1 MSLQATILADYQDA
15 MRAREADRIR
25 ALRLLRAALKSARIE
40 ARRELT
46 DDDALA
52 VLQRQAKQRRDSI
65 EAYRQAGRNDLVE
78 AESAELRIIT
88 TYLPVQLSDDELRQ
102 LAAEAVAT
110 VGATSPRDLGQV
122 MKVLMPQVQGRA
134 DGKRVSESVRELL
147 GA

>member
-15 MRAREADRIR
+15 MRAREADRISV
-25 ALRLLRAALKSARIE
+25 LRLLRAALKSARIE

-65 EAYRQAGRNDLVE
+65 EAYRQAGRHDLVE
-78 AESAELRIIT
+78 AESAELRILT
-88 TYLPVQLSDDELRQ
+88 AYLPVQLSDDELRQ
-102 LAAEAVAT
+102 LAAEVVET

-122 MKVLMPQVQGRA
+122 MKALLPRVQGRA
-134 DGKRVSESVRELL
+134 DGKRVSEIVRELL